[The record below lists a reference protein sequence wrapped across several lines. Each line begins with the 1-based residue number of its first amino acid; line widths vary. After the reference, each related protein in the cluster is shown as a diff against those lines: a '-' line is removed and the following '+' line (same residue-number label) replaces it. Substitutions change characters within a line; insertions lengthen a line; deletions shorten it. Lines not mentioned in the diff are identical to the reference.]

1 MQIATSV
8 PERMPG
14 AISLK
19 LPAAVLLAAVLL
31 AGCSGG
37 IRPETPAIKDHLQL
51 QAVALEAAGNYQG
64 AADVYLQAAAGAVPP
79 EQYHLNLQAAAILI
93 RGGDLLR
100 AESLLDAIPRT
111 MLDASNGQLYDLNR
125 AAIAVAQQHPDIALA
140 LLASVPSSGPHIAGY
155 YQVRAAAYAQKS
167 DYLASARERVLLDK
181 TLQDPD
187 ARLENDT
194 QIWEAL
200 NNLTDAELQQYRSA
214 PPPDTLSGWLE
225 LMELTRLYLQQ
236 PDALATVI
244 PQWQQRYPGHP
255 ASPVFV
261 ARLMDTMRQ
270 AGRPPASVALLLPL
284 NGKLAD
290 AASAVRD
297 GVLAAYYDTPATG
310 VQPLLRIYDS
320 GDSPE
325 TALAS
330 YRQAVAEGA
339 EFVIGPLRKE
349 AVEVVLDQP
358 VLPVPM
364 LALNTIEAV
373 LPDTAGRFQFGLAP
387 EDEAREAA
395 RRAWRE
401 GYTRCIALL
410 PDTDWGERVYAA
422 FAGEWQSLGG
432 VILETQRYDS
442 TKADHSKVISAAL
455 NLDNSIARHR
465 QLSGHLGRQLDFEP
479 RRRQDLD
486 FVFLVASPGQ
496 ARLIRPQLSFFRAT
510 SVPVYATSQ
519 VYGGTPNAAADADMN
534 GITFCDM
541 PWVLDSGNN
550 WKHLQQAVSEYWG
563 PNATRYAR
571 LYALGIDAW
580 RIVPYLGELGG
591 SMFGAYRGVSG
602 NLSLDNRGV
611 INRSL
616 RCARFENGVPV
627 LLDAGQD
634 NTDAAAPAPF

>member
-1 MQIATSV
+1 MQITA
-8 PERMPG
+8 PDPKRIPG

-19 LPAAVLLAAVLL
+19 LLPVLLTAVLL

-37 IRPETPAIKDHLQL
+37 IRPGAPAPGDRLQL

-64 AADVYLQAAAGAVPP
+64 AADVYLQAAARAVPP

-100 AESLLDAIPRT
+100 AASLLDAIPRT
-111 MLDASNGQLYDLNR
+111 TLDATDAQLYDLNR
-125 AAIAVAQQHPDIALA
+125 AAIAVAQQHPDIALE
-140 LLASVPSSGPHIAGY
+140 LLASVPTSGPHIAGY
-155 YQVRAAAYAQKS
+155 HRVRAAAYAQKS
-167 DYLASARERVLLDK
+167 EFLPSVRERVLLDNN
-181 TLQDPD
+181 LQDPE
-187 ARLENDT
+187 AQLENDT
-194 QIWEAL
+194 LLWETL

-236 PDALATVI
+236 PDALAIVM

-255 ASPVFV
+255 ASRAFT
-261 ARLMDTMRQ
+261 AKLLDTMRQ
-270 AGRPPASVALLLPL
+270 TGQQPANIALLLPL
-284 NGKLAD
+284 NGKLAG

-297 GVLAAYYDTPATG
+297 GILAAYYDTPATG
-310 VQPLLRIYDS
+310 VQPQLRIYDS

-349 AVEVVLDQP
+349 SVEAVLGQA
-358 VLPVPM
+358 VLPVPV
-364 LALNTIEAV
+364 LALNQIEAT
-373 LPDTAGRFQFGLAP
+373 LPDVTGRFQFGLAP

-401 GYTRCIALL
+401 GYTRCVALL

-432 VILETQRYDS
+432 VILETQRYENAK
-442 TKADHSKVISAAL
+442 TDHSKVISAAL
-455 NLDNSIARHR
+455 NLDNSIARHK
-465 QLSGHLGRQLDFEP
+465 QLSAHLGRKLDFEP

-486 FVFLVASPGQ
+486 VIFLVAAPGQ

-510 SVPVYATSQ
+510 NVPVYATSQ
-519 VYGGTPNAAADADMN
+519 VYGGTPNASTDADMD

-550 WKHLQQAVSEYWG
+550 WKHLQEVMNEYWG
-563 PNATRYAR
+563 PGLSRYSR

-591 SMFGAYRGVSG
+591 SMFGAYHGVTG

-611 INRSL
+611 VNRSL
-616 RCARFENGVPV
+616 RCARFKNGTPV
-627 LLDAGQD
+627 LLETGKDT
-634 NTDAAAPAPF
+634 TDAAVPTTF

>member
-1 MQIATSV
+1 MQITA
-8 PERMPG
+8 PDPKRIPG

-19 LPAAVLLAAVLL
+19 LLPVLLTAVLL

-37 IRPETPAIKDHLQL
+37 IRPGAPAPGDRLQL

-64 AADVYLQAAAGAVPP
+64 AADVYLQAAARAVPP

-100 AESLLDAIPRT
+100 AASLLDAIPRT
-111 MLDASNGQLYDLNR
+111 TLDATDAQLYDLNR
-125 AAIAVAQQHPDIALA
+125 AAIAVAQQHPDIALE
-140 LLASVPSSGPHIAGY
+140 LLASVPASGPHIAGY
-155 YQVRAAAYAQKS
+155 HRVRAAAYAQKS
-167 DYLASARERVLLDK
+167 EFLPSVRERVLLDNN
-181 TLQDPD
+181 LQDPE
-187 ARLENDT
+187 AQLENDT
-194 QIWEAL
+194 LLWETL

-236 PDALATVI
+236 PDALAIVM

-255 ASPVFV
+255 ASRAFT
-261 ARLMDTMRQ
+261 AKLLDTMHQ
-270 AGRPPASVALLLPL
+270 TGQQPANIALLLPL
-284 NGKLAD
+284 NGKLAG

-297 GVLAAYYDTPATG
+297 GILAAYYDTPATG
-310 VQPLLRIYDS
+310 VQPQLRIYDS

-349 AVEVVLDQP
+349 SVEAVLGQA
-358 VLPVPM
+358 VLPVPV
-364 LALNTIEAV
+364 LALNQIEAT
-373 LPDTAGRFQFGLAP
+373 LPDVTGRFQFGLAP

-401 GYTRCIALL
+401 GYTRCVALL

-432 VILETQRYDS
+432 VILETQRYENAK
-442 TKADHSKVISAAL
+442 TDHSKVISAAL
-455 NLDNSIARHR
+455 NLDNSIARHK
-465 QLSGHLGRQLDFEP
+465 QLSAHLGRKLDFEP

-486 FVFLVASPGQ
+486 VIFLVAAPGQ

-510 SVPVYATSQ
+510 NVPVYATSQ
-519 VYGGTPNAAADADMN
+519 VYGGTPNASTDADMD

-550 WKHLQQAVSEYWG
+550 WKHLQEVMNEYWG
-563 PNATRYAR
+563 PGLSRYSR

-591 SMFGAYRGVSG
+591 SMFGAYHGVTG

-611 INRSL
+611 VNRSL
-616 RCARFENGVPV
+616 RCARFNNGNPV
-627 LLDAGQD
+627 LLETGKDT
-634 NTDAAAPAPF
+634 TDAAVPTTF

>member
-1 MQIATSV
+1 
-8 PERMPG
+8 MP
-14 AISLK
+14 
-19 LPAAVLLAAVLL
+19 LPTLNACLAPFRQQLLAAVLLAAVLL
-31 AGCSGG
+31 VGCSGG
-37 IRPETPAIKDHLQL
+37 IRPGAPAADDHLQL

-64 AADVYLQAAAGAVPP
+64 AAEVYLQAAARAVPP

-93 RGGDLLR
+93 RGDDLLR
-100 AESLLDAIPRT
+100 AESLLDAIPRM
-111 MLDASNGQLYDLNR
+111 MLDATDGQLYDLNR

-140 LLASVPSSGPHIAGY
+140 LLASVPASGPHIAAY
-155 YQVRAAAYAQKS
+155 HRVRAAAYAQKS
-167 DYLASARERVLLDK
+167 EYLLSARERVLLGNN
-181 TLQDPD
+181 LQDSD
-187 ARLENDT
+187 AQLENNT
-194 QIWEAL
+194 QLWETL

-214 PPPDTLSGWLE
+214 PPPDALSGWLE

-236 PDALATVI
+236 PDALAVVI

-255 ASPVFV
+255 ASPAFV
-261 ARLMDTMRQ
+261 ARLLDTMRQ
-270 AGRPPASVALLLPL
+270 AGRPPASIALLLPL
-284 NGKLAD
+284 NGTLAD

-297 GVLAAYYDTPATG
+297 GVLAAYYDTPAPG
-310 VQPLLRIYDS
+310 VQPQLRIYDS
-320 GDSPE
+320 GDLPE
-325 TALAS
+325 TALAG

-349 AVEVVLDQP
+349 AVEAVLSQP
-358 VLPVPM
+358 ALPVPV
-364 LALNTIEAV
+364 LALNQIETA
-373 LPDTAGRFQFGLAP
+373 LPDTTGRFQFGLAP

-401 GYTRCIALL
+401 GYTHCVALL
-410 PDTDWGERVYAA
+410 PDTEWGERVYAA

-432 VILETQRYDS
+432 VILETQRYES
-442 TKADHSKVISAAL
+442 AKTDHSKVISAAL
-455 NLDNSIARHR
+455 NLDNSIARHK
-465 QLSGHLGRQLDFEP
+465 QLSAHLGRQLDFEP
-479 RRRQDLD
+479 RRRQDVD
-486 FVFLVASPGQ
+486 MIFLVASPGQ

-519 VYGGTPNAAADADMN
+519 VYGGTPNASTDADMD

-550 WKHLQQAVSEYWG
+550 WKHLQQGISEYWG
-563 PNATRYAR
+563 PNATRYSR

-591 SMFGAYRGVSG
+591 SMFGAYHGVTG

-616 RCARFENGVPV
+616 RCARFRNGMPV
-627 LLDAGQD
+627 LLETARDT
-634 NTDAAAPAPF
+634 TDAAAPAAF

>member
-1 MQIATSV
+1 MQITA
-8 PERMPG
+8 PDPKRIPG

-19 LPAAVLLAAVLL
+19 LLPVLLTAVLL

-37 IRPETPAIKDHLQL
+37 IRPGAPVPGDRLQL

-64 AADVYLQAAAGAVPP
+64 AADVYLQAAARAVPP

-100 AESLLDAIPRT
+100 AASLLDAIPRT
-111 MLDASNGQLYDLNR
+111 TLDATDAQLYDLNR
-125 AAIAVAQQHPDIALA
+125 AAIAVAQQHPDIALE
-140 LLASVPSSGPHIAGY
+140 LLASVPTSGPHVAGY
-155 YQVRAAAYAQKS
+155 HRVRAAAYAQKS
-167 DYLASARERVLLDK
+167 EFLPSVRERVLLDNN
-181 TLQDPD
+181 LQDPE
-187 ARLENDT
+187 AQLENDT
-194 QIWEAL
+194 LLWETL

-236 PDALATVI
+236 PDALAIVM

-255 ASPVFV
+255 ASRAFT
-261 ARLMDTMRQ
+261 AKLLDTMRQ
-270 AGRPPASVALLLPL
+270 TGQQPANIALLLPL
-284 NGKLAD
+284 NGKLAG

-297 GVLAAYYDTPATG
+297 GILAAYYDTPATG
-310 VQPLLRIYDS
+310 TQPQLRIYDS

-349 AVEVVLDQP
+349 SVEAVLGQA
-358 VLPVPM
+358 VLPVPV
-364 LALNTIEAV
+364 LALNPIEAT
-373 LPDTAGRFQFGLAP
+373 LPDVTGRFQFGLAP

-401 GYTRCIALL
+401 GYTRCVALL

-432 VILETQRYDS
+432 VILETQRYENAK
-442 TKADHSKVISAAL
+442 TDHSKVISAAL
-455 NLDNSIARHR
+455 NLDNSIARHK
-465 QLSGHLGRQLDFEP
+465 QLSAHLGRKLDFEP

-486 FVFLVASPGQ
+486 VIFLVAAPGQ

-510 SVPVYATSQ
+510 NVPVYATSQ
-519 VYGGTPNAAADADMN
+519 VYGGTPNASTDADMD

-550 WKHLQQAVSEYWG
+550 WKHLQEVMNEYWG
-563 PNATRYAR
+563 PGLSRYSR

-591 SMFGAYRGVSG
+591 SMFGAYHGVTG

-616 RCARFENGVPV
+616 RCARFRNGMPV
-627 LLDAGQD
+627 LLETGKDS
-634 NTDAAAPAPF
+634 TDAAVPAAF